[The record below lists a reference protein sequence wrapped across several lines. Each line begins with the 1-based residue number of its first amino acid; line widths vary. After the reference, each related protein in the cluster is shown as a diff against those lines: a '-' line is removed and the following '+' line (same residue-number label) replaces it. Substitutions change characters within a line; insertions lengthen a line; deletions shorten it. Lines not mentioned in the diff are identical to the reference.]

1 MNSKLDLFIL
11 LKILFFL
18 DFRNIISFKLFFD
31 FENNIL
37 FDSINFNKFFKIIKI
52 LNMFQNLLFLNLN
65 LILQKHLKL

>member
-37 FDSINFNKFFKIIKI
+37 FDSINFNKFFKIIKL